1 MSQSGQGGQAGQ
13 GTRGTPDLTYN
24 LVSIIYHA
32 LQGAET
38 YGMYVNDAEQEGNRE
53 LADFFRQV
61 QEESLKRA
69 DRAKELLKRHMK

>member
-1 MSQSGQGGQAGQ
+1 MSQSTQ

-24 LVSIIYHA
+24 LISVIYHA

-53 LADFFRQV
+53 LADYFRRLQD
-61 QEESLKRA
+61 ENLKRA
-69 DRAKELLKRHMK
+69 DQGKELLKRHLK